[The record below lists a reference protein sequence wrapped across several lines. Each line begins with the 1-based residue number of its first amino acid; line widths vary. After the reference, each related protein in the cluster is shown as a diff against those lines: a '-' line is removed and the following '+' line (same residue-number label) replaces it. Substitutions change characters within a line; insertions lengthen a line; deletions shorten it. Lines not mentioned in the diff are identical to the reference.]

1 MIHRQSYLQVYI
13 CHVCLLYSVECMQAV
28 AGRKGEK
35 ERQPPKLHTACYDQR
50 VSKVSKVVAKHP
62 ERLEVEVCVLLTT
75 S

>member
-1 MIHRQSYLQVYI
+1 
-13 CHVCLLYSVECMQAV
+13 MQAV